1 MNELHSTINKIIQN
15 TIDNNESFRILFKQ
29 SDVNCLV
36 PEGCQIINF
45 DEECSNSFY
54 NCASPYQG
62 YNNPN
67 VEENNE
73 FDSLNTRIT
82 ELNNSIAS
90 PAWKSELDQQMKSLQ
105 DELDDI
111 EDKLNNNSTPSD
123 PNKLKLPVLTIT
135 PPELPIISLES
146 TDPEPTNFDQN
157 ELILQNSNCIPQIG
171 CKNYMPTPSQ
181 PSCSPSPEPALCLE
195 ASPGYI
201 ITNGIVSPSPT
212 SVQNQSSETNNQTS
226 PKEEDED
233 NTTRN
238 IIIGIVVT
246 LIILLILGCVY
257 FIYIKR
263 KSKKISGNAPNTA
276 TANAPVTGTTPVSD
290 HAPTKISNAASAST
304 NVPTTASTT
313 TNIPNTAPVIA
324 TNARATTNVPNTAPA
339 RVSGVQAPK
348 RVKQVK
354 IYKK

>member
-15 TIDNNESFRILFKQ
+15 TIDNNDSFRNLFKQ
-29 SDVNCLV
+29 SDNNCIV

-82 ELNNSIAS
+82 ELQYSISS
-90 PAWKSELDQQMKSLQ
+90 PAWKNELDQHILSLQ
-105 DELDDI
+105 NELDDI
-111 EDKLNNNSTPSD
+111 EDKLNNSGPINPD
-123 PNKLKLPVLTIT
+123 PTDPDPTDPDPTDPDPTNPDPTN
-135 PPELPIISLES
+135 PELNNNES
-146 TDPEPTNFDQN
+146 NNIVNIVNQN
-157 ELILQNSNCIPQIG
+157 ELILQNSNCISQIG
-171 CKNYMPTPSQ
+171 CKNYMPTPNQ

-212 SVQNQSSETNNQTS
+212 SVQNQSSETNNENNSTPS
-226 PKEEDED
+226 DDDDD

-246 LIILLILGCVY
+246 ILLGGIG
-257 FIYIKR
+257 YIIM
-263 KSKKISGNAPNTA
+263 KK
-276 TANAPVTGTTPVSD
+276 
-290 HAPTKISNAASAST
+290 TKMNEKLRYIIQEKKNLAAAEASL
-304 NVPTTASTT
+304 
-313 TNIPNTAPVIA
+313 
-324 TNARATTNVPNTAPA
+324 RE
-339 RVSGVQAPK
+339 
-348 RVKQVK
+348 
-354 IYKK
+354 